1 MFTYKESVIKKTGS
15 KIDVGLLRKM
25 YRILYRRQNKKKYQ
39 TSQKRSLTMAVNCV
53 HQIVWFMD
61 HLLKCVSSDKTFL
74 LFKWLKFT
82 APLGMSVYMYSIKKF
97 VCFILCGCHFFV
109 SPTQKICF
117 FCWHFLANTTHYF
130 AIIRK
135 LQPCP
140 VICTQNFMPKRTPL
154 TKTSFRL
161 HVFTLAFKS

>member
-15 KIDVGLLRKM
+15 KIDVGLLRKI

-82 APLGMSVYMYSIKKF
+82 APLGMSVYMYSIQKF

-117 FCWHFLANTTHYF
+117 SLLTFSCQHH
-130 AIIRK
+130 
-135 LQPCP
+135 
-140 VICTQNFMPKRTPL
+140 PL
-154 TKTSFRL
+154 L
-161 HVFTLAFKS
+161 CNN

>member
-1 MFTYKESVIKKTGS
+1 MFTYKESVIKRTGS

-61 HLLKCVSSDKTFL
+61 HLLKCVSSDKTFP

-82 APLGMSVYMYSIKKF
+82 APLGMSVYMYSI
-97 VCFILCGCHFFV
+97 
-109 SPTQKICF
+109 
-117 FCWHFLANTTHYF
+117 
-130 AIIRK
+130 
-135 LQPCP
+135 
-140 VICTQNFMPKRTPL
+140 
-154 TKTSFRL
+154 
-161 HVFTLAFKS
+161 

>member
-15 KIDVGLLRKM
+15 KIDVGLLRKI

-74 LFKWLKFT
+74 SFKWLKFT
-82 APLGMSVYMYSIKKF
+82 APLGMSVYMYSI
-97 VCFILCGCHFFV
+97 
-109 SPTQKICF
+109 
-117 FCWHFLANTTHYF
+117 
-130 AIIRK
+130 
-135 LQPCP
+135 
-140 VICTQNFMPKRTPL
+140 
-154 TKTSFRL
+154 
-161 HVFTLAFKS
+161 

>member
-15 KIDVGLLRKM
+15 KIDVGLLRKI

-82 APLGMSVYMYSIKKF
+82 APLGMSVYMYSIQKF

-117 FCWHFLANTTHYF
+117 
-130 AIIRK
+130 
-135 LQPCP
+135 
-140 VICTQNFMPKRTPL
+140 PL
-154 TKTSFRL
+154 LTFSCQHHPL
-161 HVFTLAFKS
+161 LCNN